1 MTSFAGSLALVA
13 VAISLFWGVGYVAVR
28 ALMAPRPRSER
39 IGWGFAAG
47 SALVAAATA
56 LTFALGLKSAWLAFA
71 VLAVLALFAGVRF
84 PVRAA
89 SEPTAPRAGRRLR
102 LPEAFWAA
110 AAVLGVLLYAFH
122 ALTEPMWAGDF
133 LAIWGLKG
141 KSFFGAAGFVRH
153 LFEDA
158 AFGFTHPEYPV
169 GLPLLYAGIGLAVK
183 AWDDH
188 AMALIFPCFLAAT
201 LLVLYGFL
209 RRRGATAPV
218 ALAATALLAN
228 FQGLYS
234 AFLTGMA
241 EVPLALAF
249 LLLATSLADA
259 WDARGDGA
267 MRRVAAA
274 SFLAAATKN
283 EGLLLIG
290 LGLLMTWALFWI
302 GRTRA
307 RVGRLS
313 LAMLA
318 PAVFCAILH
327 RVAFGNHPLR
337 DFDLALLGSPE
348 LPARFAAGLKFFF
361 SLHVWPQWAGLLLL
375 AGLLLAGRSVPAAN
389 RMLILCA
396 AAVAIYLAL
405 PALAVQGPEWLATWS
420 LGRTV
425 SALAPIAAAAVA
437 LRLSADQA
445 ATGSGLLMGL
455 DESPLGLGRR
465 GATGSAGGPTA
476 CGGGPARARPSTRA
490 S

>member
-1 MTSFAGSLALVA
+1 MAGAVTSFAGSLLRVA
-13 VAISLFWGVGYVAVR
+13 AVISLFWAVGYVAVR
-28 ALMAPRPRSER
+28 ALVPPRPRSER

-47 SALVAAATA
+47 SALLAAATT
-56 LTFALGLKSAWLAFA
+56 LTFALGLKSAWPAFG
-71 VLAVLALFAGVRF
+71 VLAILALFVGVRF
-84 PVRAA
+84 PVRAEP
-89 SEPTAPRAGRRLR
+89 EPTAPRVRPRW
-102 LPEAFWAA
+102 PEAFWAA
-110 AAVLGVLLYAFH
+110 AAILGVLLYAFH

-141 KSFFGAAGFVRH
+141 KSFFGAAAFVPH
-153 LFEDA
+153 LFEDP

-169 GLPLLYAGIGLAVK
+169 GLPLLYAGMALAVG

-188 AMALIFPCFLAAT
+188 ALALLFPCFLAAT

-209 RRRGATAPV
+209 RRRGASAAV

-241 EVPLALAF
+241 DVPLALAF

-259 WDARGDGA
+259 WDARHDGA
-267 MRRVAAA
+267 LRRVAAA
-274 SFLAAATKN
+274 SFLAAGIKN
-283 EGLLLIG
+283 EGLLLVG
-290 LGLLMTWALFWI
+290 LGVLMTWGLAWK

-313 LAMLA
+313 LALLA
-318 PAVFCAILH
+318 PAVFCMILH
-327 RVAFGNHPLR
+327 RVAFGSHPVR

-348 LPARFAAGLKFFF
+348 LPARFLSGLKIFL
-361 SLHVWPQWAGLLLL
+361 SLYVWPQWAALLLL

-405 PALAVQGPEWLATWS
+405 PALAVQGPEWLVTWS

-425 SALAPIAAAAVA
+425 AALAPIVAAALA
-437 LRLSADQA
+437 LRI
-445 ATGSGLLMGL
+445 
-455 DESPLGLGRR
+455 
-465 GATGSAGGPTA
+465 
-476 CGGGPARARPSTRA
+476 STD
-490 S
+490 

>member
-1 MTSFAGSLALVA
+1 MAGAMTSFAGSLALVA

-28 ALMAPRPRSER
+28 ALMAPRPLSER

-56 LTFALGLKSAWLAFA
+56 LTFVLGLKSAWLAFA
-71 VLAVLALFAGVRF
+71 VLAILALFAGIRF

-89 SEPTAPRAGRRLR
+89 PELYPARVRPRW
-102 LPEAFWAA
+102 PEAFWAA
-110 AAVLGVLLYAFH
+110 AAILGVLLYAFR
-122 ALTEPMWAGDF
+122 ALTEPMWGGDF

-141 KSFFGAAGFVRH
+141 KSFFGAAGFVPH

-183 AWDDH
+183 TWDDH
-188 AMALIFPCFLAAT
+188 AMALLFPCFLAAT

-209 RRRGATAPV
+209 RRRGATAVV

-259 WDARGDGA
+259 WDAREDGA

-290 LGLLMTWALFWI
+290 LGLLMTWALFWK

-313 LAMLA
+313 LALLA
-318 PAVFCAILH
+318 PAVLCSILH

-348 LPARFAAGLKFFF
+348 LPGRFADGLRVFF
-361 SLHVWPQWAGLLLL
+361 SLYVWPQWAGLLLL

-396 AAVAIYLAL
+396 SAVAIYLAL
-405 PALAVQGPEWLATWS
+405 PALAVQGPEWLVTWS

-425 SALAPIAAAAVA
+425 AALSPIAAAAVA
-437 LRLSADQA
+437 LRLSAD
-445 ATGSGLLMGL
+445 
-455 DESPLGLGRR
+455 
-465 GATGSAGGPTA
+465 
-476 CGGGPARARPSTRA
+476 
-490 S
+490 

>member
-1 MTSFAGSLALVA
+1 MTSFAVSLLQFAAAIFFVWLIGYAMTPALLPA
-13 VAISLFWGVGYVAVR
+13 R
-28 ALMAPRPRSER
+28 RRSER
-39 IGWGFAAG
+39 LGWGLAVGCALLAG
-47 SALVAAATA
+47 GRAVGLGIGVKSASVLLV
-56 LTFALGLKSAWLAFA
+56 ALGLFLS
-71 VLAVLALFAGVRF
+71 VRF

-89 SEPTAPRAGRRLR
+89 PPAPPRARLGW
-102 LPEAFWAA
+102 PEILWGT
-110 AAVLGVLLYAFH
+110 AAVVGVLLYAFH
-122 ALTEPMWAGDF
+122 ALTEPMWAGDY

-141 KSFFGAAGFVRH
+141 KSFFDAAGRVAH
-153 LFEDA
+153 LFQDP

-169 GLPLLYAGIGLAVK
+169 GLPLLYAGLALLVGR
-183 AWDDH
+183 WDDH
-188 AMALIFPCFLAAT
+188 AMALLFPCFLAAT

-209 RRRGATAPV
+209 RRRGASPAV
-218 ALAATALLAN
+218 ALAAAALLAN

-241 EVPLALAF
+241 EVPLALVF

-267 MRRVAAA
+267 LRRVAAA
-274 SFLAAATKN
+274 AFLAAGTKN
-283 EGLLLIG
+283 EGLLLVG
-290 LGLLMTWALFWI
+290 LGLLMTWALFWK

-313 LAMLA
+313 FALLA

-348 LPARFAAGLKFFF
+348 LPARFAAGLRIFF
-361 SLHVWPQWAGLLLL
+361 SLYVWPQWAGLLLL

-389 RMLILCA
+389 RLLILCA

-405 PALAVQGPEWLATWS
+405 PALAVQGPEWLVTWS

-425 SALAPIAAAAVA
+425 AALAPVAAAALA
-437 LRLSADQA
+437 LRVSA
-445 ATGSGLLMGL
+445 
-455 DESPLGLGRR
+455 E
-465 GATGSAGGPTA
+465 
-476 CGGGPARARPSTRA
+476 
-490 S
+490 

>member
-1 MTSFAGSLALVA
+1 MTSFAGSLARVA
-13 VAISLFWGVGYVAVR
+13 AAITLFWVVGYVAVR
-28 ALMAPRPRSER
+28 VLVPPRPRSER

-47 SALVAAATA
+47 SALLAAATA
-56 LTFALGLKSAWLAFA
+56 LTFALGLKSAWPAFV
-71 VLAVLALFAGVRF
+71 VLAILSVFAGVKF
-84 PVRAA
+84 PVRGEA
-89 SEPTAPRAGRRLR
+89 ELTALRGRLR
-102 LPEAFWAA
+102 WPEGFWAGVA
-110 AAVLGVLLYAFH
+110 ILGVLLYAFR

-141 KSFFGAAGFVRH
+141 KSFFAAGFVPH

-158 AFGFTHPEYPV
+158 LFGFTHPEYPV
-169 GLPLLYAGIGLAVK
+169 GLPLLYAGIALAVA

-188 AMALIFPCFLAAT
+188 AMALLFPCFLAAT

-209 RRRGATAPV
+209 RRRGASAAV

-241 EVPLALAF
+241 EVPLALAL

-274 SFLAAATKN
+274 SFLAGGTKN
-283 EGLLLIG
+283 EGLLLVG
-290 LGLLMTWALFWI
+290 LGLLMTWALFWK

-313 LAMLA
+313 FALLA

-348 LPARFAAGLKFFF
+348 LPARFAAGLRIFF
-361 SLHVWPQWAGLLLL
+361 SLYVWPQWAALLLL

-405 PALAVQGPEWLATWS
+405 PALAVQGPEWLVTWS

-425 SALAPIAAAAVA
+425 AALAPIAAAAVA
-437 LRLSADQA
+437 LRLSAD
-445 ATGSGLLMGL
+445 
-455 DESPLGLGRR
+455 
-465 GATGSAGGPTA
+465 
-476 CGGGPARARPSTRA
+476 
-490 S
+490 